1 VSEDSASRSV
11 PRAPSVG
18 SAVLRFVL
26 GSLAAI
32 AVLMAG
38 GYFVLRDI
46 AQRDAQRDTREL
58 ATLFGQGIVEPRVTD
73 GLVRGDP
80 AAIAAIDRVVQE
92 RVIDSDRIVRVKIWS
107 PDGKIVYSD
116 EPQLIGQRY
125 TLGPDEQGVL
135 ANGGA
140 EAELSNLSRPENRFE
155 RGQGRLLEV
164 YAPIRTPSGK
174 PLLFEVYQRYSSV
187 TSNVARLLK
196 AMAPALIGAVLL
208 LLAIQ
213 VPLAWS
219 MARRMQRG
227 QREREALLTRAIES
241 SNVERRR
248 IAADLHDG
256 VVQNLAGLQFGLA
269 AAADRSPP
277 PSGNELRRVLG
288 DAVGRLRG
296 SIRDLRTLLVE
307 IHPPNLQAE
316 GLEAALSDLVAP
328 LSSHGIEVSVGVA
341 EDAAMSPE
349 VEALV
354 FRAAQEATRNVL
366 AHAGARSVSLD
377 VARDGAL
384 ARLVVEDDGRGF
396 DAEERAERREDG
408 HVGLALLEDLARHA
422 GGSLAVDSRPGKG
435 TRLVLEV
442 PAR

>member
-1 VSEDSASRSV
+1 LSDDTPSRPA

-18 SAVLRFVL
+18 SAVTRFVL
-26 GSLAAI
+26 VSLAAI
-32 AVLMAG
+32 VVLVAG
-38 GYFVLRDI
+38 GYFLLRDI
-46 AQRDAQRDTREL
+46 AVRDAQRDTREL
-58 ATLFGQGIVEPRVTD
+58 AQLFGQGIVEPRVTD

-80 AAIAAIDRVVQE
+80 KAIAAIDRVVQE

-107 PDGKIVYSD
+107 PDGRIVYSD
-116 EPQLIGQRY
+116 QPELIGQRY
-125 TLGPDEQGVL
+125 TLGADERGVL
-135 ANGGA
+135 DTGGA
-140 EAELSNLSRPENRFE
+140 KSELSNLSKPENRFE

-174 PLLFEVYQRYSSV
+174 PLLFEMYQRFSSV
-187 TSNVARLLK
+187 SSSGTRLLK

-219 MARRMQRG
+219 LARRLQRG

-241 SNVERRR
+241 SDMERRR

-269 AAADRSPP
+269 AVADRSPP
-277 PSGNELRRVLG
+277 PSGGELRRSLG
-288 DAVGRLRG
+288 DAVARLRA

-316 GLEAALSDLVAP
+316 GLEAALSDLVGP
-328 LSSHGIEVSVGVA
+328 LSAHGIDVKVGVA
-341 EDAAMSPE
+341 EDAALSPE
-349 VEALV
+349 AEALV

-366 AHAGARSVSLD
+366 AHAGASTVRVD
-377 VARDGAL
+377 VAREGPL
-384 ARLVVEDDGRGF
+384 ARLVVQDDGRGF
-396 DAEERAERREDG
+396 DAGERAERREDG
-408 HVGLALLEDLARHA
+408 HVGLELLEDLARHA
-422 GGSLAVDSRPGKG
+422 GGSLAVDSHPGGG

-442 PAR
+442 PAT